1 MEQIM
6 DEYITRLAQATHD
19 NIILNIEN
27 KRLLKELEE
36 IKKKAY
42 KSEEAEE

>member
-1 MEQIM
+1 MEQII

-36 IKKKAY
+36 IKKKVDE
-42 KSEEAEE
+42 KEETVE

>member
-1 MEQIM
+1 MEQII
-6 DEYITRLAQATHD
+6 DEYITRLAQVTHD

-36 IKKKAY
+36 IKKKAD